1 MVNFREEAVILVKE
15 ILEEWQDNQDFDVVV
30 TILEDY
36 LTDMNTDYQGKIEN
50 AKVSS

>member
-1 MVNFREEAVILVKE
+1 MVNFRKEATILVKE